1 MKTFWLSWYEFEP
14 FITEEAATFQI
25 WYTGWGAEDAE
36 TMCAYINAETQDQA
50 WKQVESVYPRAQTRI
65 RFIVENDFGWRPD
78 PSRFP

>member
-36 TMCAYINAETQDQA
+36 TMCAYINAET
-50 WKQVESVYPRAQTRI
+50 
-65 RFIVENDFGWRPD
+65 
-78 PSRFP
+78 